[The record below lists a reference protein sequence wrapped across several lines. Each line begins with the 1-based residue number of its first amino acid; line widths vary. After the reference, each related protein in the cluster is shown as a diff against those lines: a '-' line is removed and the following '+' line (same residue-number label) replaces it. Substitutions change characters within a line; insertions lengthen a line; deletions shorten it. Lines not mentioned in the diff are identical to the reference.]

1 MAYEVFGERNIEHLC
16 QDTYKKRIVPK
27 EEQGLDTA
35 TDKAKKTE
43 FMA

>member
-1 MAYEVFGERNIEHLC
+1 MKFLGNIEQLC

-35 TDKAKKTE
+35 TDEGKQNRI
-43 FMA
+43 